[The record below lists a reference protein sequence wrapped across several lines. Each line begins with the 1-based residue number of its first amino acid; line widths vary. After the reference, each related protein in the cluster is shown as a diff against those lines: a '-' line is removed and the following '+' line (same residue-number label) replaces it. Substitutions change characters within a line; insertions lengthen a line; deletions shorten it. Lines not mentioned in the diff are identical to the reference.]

1 MKSENF
7 EVGAAAAF
15 ANEQCINSIT
25 ELCWQSIVS
34 LNKQHYCKGF
44 IGGSLQS
51 LALIIF
57 IKLQE
62 STYSMW
68 VTVKRRQSRNSTTNI
83 IPSVRFAPM
92 CHKIHVCA

>member
-1 MKSENF
+1 MKNENF
-7 EVGAAAAF
+7 EVAAAAAAAAAS

-25 ELCWQSIVS
+25 ELSWQSVVS

-51 LALIIF
+51 FALIIF
-57 IKLQE
+57 IKVQE

-68 VTVKRRQSRNSTTNI
+68 VTVKRRHSAETQQQT
-83 IPSVRFAPM
+83 
-92 CHKIHVCA
+92 